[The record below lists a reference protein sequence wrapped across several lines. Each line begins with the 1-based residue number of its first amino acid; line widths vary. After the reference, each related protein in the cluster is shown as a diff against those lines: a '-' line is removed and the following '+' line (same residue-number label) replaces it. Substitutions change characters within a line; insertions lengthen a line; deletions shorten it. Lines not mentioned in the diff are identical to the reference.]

1 MSRYPDIT
9 CRLENCATGA
19 EQDQPAHVLA
29 GGQVDDARTHPRH
42 FTLRDRIHI
51 ARALH
56 AHGLGDLRLPGITS
70 GTVCHGKAHGCTC
83 PDCTTTKKVAPPSP
97 AQPWEA
103 KAPRHQQEAA

>member
-19 EQDQPAHVLA
+19 EQAQPAHAPA

-51 ARALH
+51 ARALK
-56 AHGLGDLRLPGITS
+56 AHGLGDVRLPGITS
-70 GTVCHGKAHGCTC
+70 GPVCHGKARGCTC
-83 PDCTTTKKVAPPSP
+83 PDCTTTTEPAPLAP
-97 AQPWEA
+97 AQPWDA
-103 KAPRHQQEAA
+103 KPARHQRAA